1 MVMSRLSALLAIKS
15 GDSSKTNTVLVKG
28 GRTMPSREELT
39 AVFQDTRQLYET
51 DPVLMEAIRA
61 SIAGTALYPEGE
73 TPPLPTRRPWKE
85 TCVAV
90 SGARSLEAALRLLEE
105 DPDRRVA
112 VHNFASA
119 TNPGGGVTRG
129 SGAQEECLCRCSTL
143 YPVLTGAPGLWENF
157 YAMHRA
163 RRDARYT
170 DACIY
175 SPDIVVVKSD
185 EALPQRLPPEQRRR
199 VDVLTCAAP
208 NLRPVPYHPMNPG
221 SGHSGLRLTAEE
233 LRNLHK
239 KRARHMLSVAAR
251 HGAAALVLGAFGC
264 GAFQNDPSVV
274 ARAWRDM
281 VEEFDGWFEE
291 IVFAVYCPP
300 GGSRN
305 YDEFRRVMR

>member
-1 MVMSRLSALLAIKS
+1 
-15 GDSSKTNTVLVKG
+15 
-28 GRTMPSREELT
+28 MPSREELM

-51 DPVLMEAIRA
+51 DPALTEAIRV
-61 SIAGTALYPEGE
+61 SIAGTVLYPEGE
-73 TPPLPTRRPWKE
+73 TPKIPEKRPWRE
-85 TCVAV
+85 TQVSV
-90 SGARSLEAALRLLEE
+90 SGARSLAAALRLLEE
-105 DPDRRVA
+105 DLGRGVA

-129 SGAQEECLCRCSTL
+129 SSAQEECLCRCSTL
-143 YPVLTGAPGLWENF
+143 YPVLTGTPGLRENF

-175 SPDIVVVKSD
+175 SPDIVVVKRD
-185 EALPQRLPPEQRRR
+185 EALPQRLPSEQWHR

-221 SGHSGLRLTAEE
+221 SGHDALRLTTEE
-233 LRNLHK
+233 LLALHK
-239 KRARHMLSVAAR
+239 KRARHILSVAAR

-264 GAFQNDPSVV
+264 GAFQNDPEVV
-274 ARAWRDM
+274 AHAYRDM
-281 VEEFDGWFEE
+281 VEEFDGRFEE
-291 IVFAVYCPP
+291 IVFAVYRPP

-305 YDEFRRVMR
+305 YDVFHRVMR